1 MNWFEGS
8 IPDAINE
15 AKRRSLVFVVVI
27 TGDDAQSRELL
38 STWDD
43 PGVTEA
49 ARDCVAIKLHDKS
62 EACGQFSQIY
72 PVVCVP
78 SSFFIGDSG
87 VPLEVIASSISAP
100 DLVSKIQTV
109 KQMHRGQTAGGAVQP
124 STSSNQSPSQ
134 TPETPAA
141 PVASSS
147 SSFSSSAV
155 APSPAQEKSS
165 SVEER
170 AEQRKT
176 PEGETKGEL
185 ERRKLGKELQDFKRK
200 QEEDQTKRLLEE
212 RQKEKEEER
221 AARERVRQQI
231 ALDRAE
237 RAARYSRSVQ
247 EEAAAKEARTQAQ
260 IQQQENKKEEALRQR
275 SSVARLQFRLP
286 DGSSISS
293 QFSAQSLLKEVLHFA
308 QQEIGSA
315 YGNFTMATMFPRREF
330 SSQDL
335 DRTLTELELA
345 PSASIVILPESCR
358 PPSALAPSSSSLWT
372 FLGTLFYPLLAVW
385 RILSSFIFGS
395 GSSTGGATA
404 AANRTADRTANRTG
418 DRTQRES
425 LTKQSLEKQP
435 KNFKKDGKI
444 CRLRTQEDSE
454 DENNTWNGNST
465 QQM

>member
-27 TGDDAQSRELL
+27 TGDDAQSTELL

-43 PGVTEA
+43 PRVSEA
-49 ARDCVAIKLHDKS
+49 AQGCVAIKLNSQS

-87 VPLEVIASSISAP
+87 IPLEVIASSVSAEE
-100 DLVSKIQTV
+100 LVLKINTV
-109 KQMHRGQTAGGAVQP
+109 KQMHQEQTAGGAVPTQTQP
-124 STSSNQSPSQ
+124 TAPASQPQTEVAPEPCSSASAPAQ
-134 TPETPAA
+134 TD
-141 PVASSS
+141 SSS
-147 SSFSSSAV
+147 QETRV
-155 APSPAQEKSS
+155 SPAEEKT
-165 SVEER
+165 
-170 AEQRKT
+170 AQKKKG
-176 PEGETKGEL
+176 PESESKGEM
-185 ERRKLGKELQDFKRK
+185 ERRKLGKELHDFKRK
-200 QEEDQTKRLLEE
+200 QEEEQTKRLLEE

-237 RAARYSRSVQ
+237 RAARYARTVQ
-247 EEAAAKEARTQAQ
+247 EENAAKEARLQAV
-260 IQQQENKKEEALRQR
+260 QQEQEAKKEAAVRQR
-275 SSVARLQFRLP
+275 STVARLQFRLP

-293 QFSAQSLLKEVLHFA
+293 QFPAQSSLREARQFA
-308 QQEIGSA
+308 QQEVGGV

-330 SSQDL
+330 TTEDL
-335 DRTLTELELA
+335 DRTLSELELA
-345 PSASIVILPESCR
+345 PSASIVLLPQSCK
-358 PPSALAPSSSSLWT
+358 PTSALAPSSSSLWS
-372 FLGTLFYPLLAVW
+372 FLGTVFYPLLAVW
-385 RILSSFIFGS
+385 RMLSSLVFGS
-395 GSSTGGATA
+395 SPDGGSAQRSSGSGTSSGETP
-404 AANRTADRTANRTG
+404 
-418 DRTQRES
+418 QRENT
-425 LTKQSLEKQP
+425 TKQSLEKQP
-435 KNFKKDGKI
+435 RNFKKDGKI

>member
-27 TGDDAQSRELL
+27 TGDDAQSTELL

-43 PGVTEA
+43 PRVSEA
-49 ARDCVAIKLHDKS
+49 AQGCVAIKLHSQS

-87 VPLEVIASSISAP
+87 IPLEVIASSVSAE
-100 DLVSKIQTV
+100 DLVLKINSV
-109 KQMHRGQTAGGAVQP
+109 KQMHQAQTAGGAVPAQTQSQP
-124 STSSNQSPSQ
+124 AASQPQTGGAPEPCSSAPAPAQTDTSSEQ
-134 TPETPAA
+134 TRVTSAEEKTAQKKKGPE
-141 PVASSS
+141 SES
-147 SSFSSSAV
+147 
-155 APSPAQEKSS
+155 
-165 SVEER
+165 
-170 AEQRKT
+170 
-176 PEGETKGEL
+176 KGEV
-185 ERRKLGKELQDFKRK
+185 ERRKLGKELQEFKRK

-237 RAARYSRSVQ
+237 RAARYARNVQ
-247 EEAAAKEARTQAQ
+247 EENAAKEARIQAA
-260 IQQQENKKEEALRQR
+260 QQEQEAKREAAVRQR

-293 QFSAQSLLKEVLHFA
+293 QFPAQSRLREARQFA
-308 QQEIGSA
+308 QQEVGGA
-315 YGNFTMATMFPRREF
+315 YGSFTLATMFPRREF
-330 SSQDL
+330 TNEDL
-335 DRTLTELELA
+335 DRTLAELELA
-345 PSASIVILPESCR
+345 PSASIVLLPSCK
-358 PPSALAPSSSSLWT
+358 PSAVVSSSSSLWSL
-372 FLGTLFYPLLAVW
+372 LGTLFYPLLAVW
-385 RILSSFIFGS
+385 RMLSSLVFGS
-395 GSSTGGATA
+395 SSDEAQRNSNIATA
-404 AANRTADRTANRTG
+404 TADAP
-418 DRTQRES
+418 QRENR
-425 LTKQSLEKQP
+425 TKQSLEKQP

>member
-1 MNWFEGS
+1 
-8 IPDAINE
+8 
-15 AKRRSLVFVVVI
+15 
-27 TGDDAQSRELL
+27 
-38 STWDD
+38 
-43 PGVTEA
+43 
-49 ARDCVAIKLHDKS
+49 
-62 EACGQFSQIY
+62 

-109 KQMHRGQTAGGAVQP
+109 KQVRPRPLPPPVCQVP
-124 STSSNQSPSQ
+124 PPSQ
-134 TPETPAA
+134 C
-141 PVASSS
+141 VSG
-147 SSFSSSAV
+147 
-155 APSPAQEKSS
+155 PSPQCVSGPFPPP
-165 SVEER
+165 SVC
-170 AEQRKT
+170 QV
-176 PEGETKGEL
+176 PPPPSVCFVFQGDLSLFFQGDLSLFFQGDLSLSFQGETKGEL